1 ASLSINPGDFPPLP
15 TGARVFLIGIC
26 GTGMSAAAK
35 VLKEAGFDVEG
46 SDLRADPPT
55 GPALEAWGIPVRIP
69 YAADHLE
76 PAPDLVVV
84 GNAVGRDNVES
95 VAALERGLAVTHMPA
110 LLDRVLSPA
119 RRRLVVAGTH
129 G

>member
-1 ASLSINPGDFPPLP
+1 MPQAADTEEYNVRLH
-15 TGARVFLIGIC
+15 LIGVG

-35 VLKEAGFDVEG
+35 VLREAGCAVGG

-55 GPALEAWGIPVRIP
+55 GPALAAWGIPVAIP
-69 YAADHLE
+69 YDAAHLE

-95 VAALERGLAVTHMPA
+95 VAAVERALAVTHMPA
-110 LLDRVLSPA
+110 LMQPETEMPETTLAD
-119 RRRLVVAGTH
+119 RRRAELR
-129 G
+129 